1 METISLSCQSN
12 KNATR
17 IILNKKYINIL
28 KIKNFKYYF
37 VFLKNKKKWGFEGW
51 LATNPLFWGSSRA
64 ILDGTGGGARPPSAM
79 GEAAS
84 HSF

>member
-37 VFLKNKKKWGFEGW
+37 VFLKNKK
-51 LATNPLFWGSSRA
+51 N
-64 ILDGTGGGARPPSAM
+64 GGLKGGLSPTPCSGVARELS
-79 GEAAS
+79 
-84 HSF
+84 